1 MMDEEKIGLIFLLLG
16 LMIALI
22 LYGGANGI

>member
-1 MMDEEKIGLIFLLLG
+1 MMDKEKIGLIFLLLG